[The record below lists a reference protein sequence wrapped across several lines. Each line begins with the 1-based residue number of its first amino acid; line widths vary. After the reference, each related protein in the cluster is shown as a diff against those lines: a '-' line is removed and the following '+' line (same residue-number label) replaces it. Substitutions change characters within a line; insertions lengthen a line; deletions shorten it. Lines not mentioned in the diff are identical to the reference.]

1 MKKILFL
8 LMFPVLC
15 FGQGGH
21 YGGNN
26 QDVAQIC
33 KILQKNNFSSNTA
46 AEEALNRILSV
57 IGVAKNFA
65 LYQCSDI
72 ENCAAVTYNG
82 DRYILYDSEFM
93 DVIKNT
99 TNSWSNLSILAHEI
113 GHHVNGH
120 TIDMKVYSLG
130 SRDAP
135 TLSKSRIQELEAD
148 EFSGFVLCKLGASLK
163 QAQVAINSISSDGDD
178 TYSTHPNKEK
188 RLKAIETGFNN
199 AKNQLPIS
207 INIVPKKYEFSAEYY
222 YITALNANKDSI
234 NFKIKNYTNSIELN
248 YELKSKAYF
257 ERALLYKDLGDN
269 IYAIRDMNEV
279 IYLDSK
285 NKDAYLLR
293 AELFMN
299 IGEFSKAI
307 KDFNNIVDELSI
319 KDENVYISR
328 GGLYEKIRDYT
339 KAINDYTSAIKLN
352 QNNSE
357 VFIKRG
363 KAKEKADFVFCY
375 DFKKACQLN
384 NKEGCELFNRKCN

>member
-1 MKKILFL
+1 
-8 LMFPVLC
+8 
-15 FGQGGH
+15 
-21 YGGNN
+21 GNN

-163 QAQVAINSISSDGDD
+163 QAQVAINSISNDGDD

-269 IYAIRDMNEV
+269 ISAIRDMNEV

-285 NKDAYLLR
+285 MKDAYLLR

-299 IGEFSKAI
+299 I
-307 KDFNNIVDELSI
+307 
-319 KDENVYISR
+319 
-328 GGLYEKIRDYT
+328 
-339 KAINDYTSAIKLN
+339 
-352 QNNSE
+352 
-357 VFIKRG
+357 
-363 KAKEKADFVFCY
+363 
-375 DFKKACQLN
+375 
-384 NKEGCELFNRKCN
+384 

>member
-1 MKKILFL
+1 
-8 LMFPVLC
+8 MFPVLC
-15 FGQGGH
+15 FGQRGH

-188 RLKAIETGFNN
+188 RLKAIEKGFNN

-222 YITALNANKDSI
+222 YINALNANKDSI

-257 ERALLYKDLGDN
+257 ERALLHKGLGDN
-269 IYAIRDMNEV
+269 ISAIRDINEL
-279 IYLDSK
+279 IYLESK

-293 AELFMN
+293 AELFMK
-299 IGEFSKAI
+299 IGEYSKAI
-307 KDFNNIVDELSI
+307 KDFNIIIEDLNI
-319 KDENVYISR
+319 KDENIYILR
-328 GGLYEKIRDYT
+328 GASFEKVRNYT

-352 QNNSE
+352 ENNSE
-357 VFIKRG
+357 VFILRG
-363 KAKEKADFVFCY
+363 KAKEKAGFVFCY

-384 NKEGCELFNRKCN
+384 DKEGCELFNRKCN

>member
-1 MKKILFL
+1 MI
-8 LMFPVLC
+8 PVLY

-21 YGGNN
+21 YEENN

-33 KILQKNNFSSNTA
+33 KILQKNNISSKTA
-46 AEEALNRILSV
+46 AEDALNKVLSV

-65 LYQCSDI
+65 LYQCSVI

-82 DRYILYDSEFM
+82 DRYILYDGEFM

-120 TIDMKVYSLG
+120 TVDIKVYSSG

-135 TLSKSRIQELEAD
+135 SLSKSRIQELEAD
-148 EFSGFVLCKLGASLK
+148 EFSGFVLYKLGASLK
-163 QAQVAINSISSDGDD
+163 QAQAAMNSISSVGDD

-188 RLKAIETGFNN
+188 RLKAIEKGFNN

-207 INIVPKKYEFSAEYY
+207 TNIVTKKYDFSAEYY
-222 YITALNANKDSI
+222 YINALNANMDSI
-234 NFKIKNYTNSIELN
+234 NFKIKNYTISIDLN

-257 ERALLYKDLGDN
+257 ERAFLYKDLGEN
-269 IYAIRDMNEV
+269 ISANSDINEV

-285 NKDAYLLR
+285 NKDAYLFR
-293 AELFMN
+293 AELFMK
-299 IGEFSKAI
+299 IGEYSKAI
-307 KDFNNIVDELSI
+307 NDLNVIVEELNI
-319 KDENVYISR
+319 KDENVYVLR
-328 GGLYEKIRDYT
+328 GKSFEKLRNYT
-339 KAINDYTSAIKLN
+339 KAINDYTKAIKLN

-357 VFIKRG
+357 LFIKRG
-363 KAKEKADFVFCY
+363 KANEKAEYPYCF
-375 DFKKACQLN
+375 DFKKACLLN
-384 NKEGCELFNRKCN
+384 NKEGCELLNRKCN